1 MGEEKEK
8 EDNKKIN
15 GERWHLL
22 KISENKKMAK
32 ETSGKMNERK
42 RGRTERLTFIEKKII
57 KREWKMKNVKKINI

>member
-22 KISENKKMAK
+22 KISENKKWRKILM
-32 ETSGKMNERK
+32 GKWMR
-42 RGRTERLTFIEKKII
+42 EKKEEE
-57 KREWKMKNVKKINI
+57 RD